1 MLLSI
6 LFENAENYFSI
17 FFYEWIESN
26 QGPLV
31 DYEWAFQYNLL
42 EMFCRQF

>member
-17 FFYEWIESN
+17 SSYEWIESN
-26 QGPLV
+26 QGHLG
-31 DYEWAFQYNLL
+31 DYELAFQYNLL